1 MYLEKNRECAIQ
13 VHARQPHLQGVLSE
27 KHRRYEN
34 TSTTKYVAMNPR
46 QCVGCLKCV
55 DKCPK
60 HVIGKVCF
68 LWHKHVVFK
77 DADACI
83 GCNKCVKTC
92 PHGVFSQQSSK
103 IWETPRFF
111 GETSFYVAY
120 PIFSQLK
127 YPLFMLWT
135 LTSIPYLF
143 RNNCASIGRSR
154 ATPIGGIGEI
164 VLVSMNIP
172 FSRRCLLSLHAAL
185 PLFFTTILQSA
196 IIHLF

>member
-1 MYLEKNRECAIQ
+1 MYIYMGKR
-13 VHARQPHLQGVLSE
+13 
-27 KHRRYEN
+27 K
-34 TSTTKYVAMNPR
+34 
-46 QCVGCLKCV
+46 
-55 DKCPK
+55 PK
-60 HVIGKVCF
+60 LV
-68 LWHKHVVFK
+68 WHKLPESIFLFLLRKYQSPLLPPFSFTLPLTDISVFDEK
-77 DADACI
+77 KYHTVSHFCFRESMKLSRKKESTI
-83 GCNKCVKTC
+83 SELST
-92 PHGVFSQQSSK
+92 HH
-103 IWETPRFF
+103 
-111 GETSFYVAY
+111 FYVGY

-127 YPLFMLWT
+127 YPLCMLWT

-143 RNNCASIGRSR
+143 RNNCASIGLSR

>member
-13 VHARQPHLQGVLSE
+13 EHARQPHLQGVLSE

-103 IWETPRFF
+103 IWETPRFGGNICPDF
-111 GETSFYVAY
+111 GFLFYIWNRQNMHKKLRASTY
-120 PIFSQLK
+120 FQDTC
-127 YPLFMLWT
+127 PLY
-135 LTSIPYLF
+135 S
-143 RNNCASIGRSR
+143 
-154 ATPIGGIGEI
+154 
-164 VLVSMNIP
+164 
-172 FSRRCLLSLHAAL
+172 
-185 PLFFTTILQSA
+185 
-196 IIHLF
+196 

>member
-1 MYLEKNRECAIQ
+1 MPGEGITIAIHKVTGLEFPKAKIRVDTSLVILAVILCFLLLGSWQWQI
-13 VHARQPHLQGVLSE
+13 VGVGTLFAMVYVGVVSNCDKIPVCRVPKSG
-27 KHRRYEN
+27 KHR
-34 TSTTKYVAMNPR
+34 
-46 QCVGCLKCV
+46 
-55 DKCPK
+55 
-60 HVIGKVCF
+60 I
-68 LWHKHVVFK
+68 
-77 DADACI
+77 
-83 GCNKCVKTC
+83 
-92 PHGVFSQQSSK
+92 
-103 IWETPRFF
+103 FF

-196 IIHLF
+196 IK